1 MKCGVLSVVFEVRA
15 ALAVDAARRGLA
27 RGDGPRRAYLAF
39 DRAFFGVATGPA
51 REAQGLARPAL
62 GDPGLESS
70 GAARSACSRAVN

>member
-39 DRAFFGVATGPA
+39 DRALFRVATGLA
-51 REAQGLARPAL
+51 RETWGLARPAL
-62 GDPGLESS
+62 GDLGLESS
-70 GAARSACSRAVN
+70 RAAERTCGRAVN